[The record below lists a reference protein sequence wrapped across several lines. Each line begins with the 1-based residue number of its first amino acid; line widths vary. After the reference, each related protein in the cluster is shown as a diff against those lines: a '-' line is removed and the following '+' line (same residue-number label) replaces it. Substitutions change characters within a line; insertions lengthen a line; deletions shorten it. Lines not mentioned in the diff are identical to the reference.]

1 MNTGDT
7 LNLNVNYIILLLII
21 KVLLREDRNHVGG
34 RLAGFPGYFVG
45 VLHPGVRGTTSEDLD
60 QPQLT
65 HEGSQ
70 GLC

>member
-1 MNTGDT
+1 M
-7 LNLNVNYIILLLII
+7 
-21 KVLLREDRNHVGG
+21 GG
-34 RLAGFPGYFVG
+34 WLAGFPGYFVG

-70 GLC
+70 GLCQHARSSGEMFRFVVIPFMTYLYYVLCNL